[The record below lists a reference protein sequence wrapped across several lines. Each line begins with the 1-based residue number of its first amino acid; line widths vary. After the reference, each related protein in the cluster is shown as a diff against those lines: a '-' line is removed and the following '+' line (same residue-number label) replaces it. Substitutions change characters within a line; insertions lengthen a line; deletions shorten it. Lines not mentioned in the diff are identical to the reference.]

1 MPQAWVGGMALGLP
15 GLAAQYQ
22 PQAVSQ
28 AAKDLYKLGWIIT
41 FTTASVLYA
50 AMTSVVRPRI
60 LPAGCE
66 SVPLSFE
73 CMAKNGREGF
83 LDGERDGVGVAVSP
97 AMAATGESS
106 KDREMASEMRD

>member
-1 MPQAWVGGMALGLP
+1 MALGLP
-15 GLAAQYQ
+15 GLVAQYQ

-28 AAKDLYKLGWIIT
+28 AAKDLYKLGWVMA

-50 AMTSVVRPRI
+50 IMTFFMAPRI

-73 CMAKNGREGF
+73 YMAKNGRDGF
-83 LDGERDGVGVAVSP
+83 LDGERDGVGVAVSSVLT
-97 AMAATGESS
+97 AARDGS
-106 KDREMASEMRD
+106 KDREMISEMKV